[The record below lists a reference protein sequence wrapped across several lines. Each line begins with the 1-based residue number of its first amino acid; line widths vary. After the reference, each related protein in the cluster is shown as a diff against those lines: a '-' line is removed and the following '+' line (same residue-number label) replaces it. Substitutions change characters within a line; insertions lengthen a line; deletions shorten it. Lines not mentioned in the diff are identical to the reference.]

1 MAWWYEIRGS
11 DDRLIE
17 TRREFASQEEAHQ
30 AAQGAKR
37 LIENLAKTFGMH
49 YLTIVMGE
57 DEETTS
63 AD

>member
-17 TRREFASQEEAHQ
+17 TRRGFASQEEAQQ
-30 AAQGAKR
+30 AAEGAKR

-49 YLTIVMGE
+49 YLAIVTGE